1 MMEYTDRHMRFL
13 LRLLTKRTVLW
24 TEMVPSP
31 TITHN
36 PDDLA
41 RFLDYN
47 EGVEHPVVL
56 QVCCGTYWY
65 TIRVTHTGMY
75 YCCAI
80 G

>member
-1 MMEYTDRHMRFL
+1 
-13 LRLLTKRTVLW
+13 
-24 TEMVPSP
+24 MVPSP